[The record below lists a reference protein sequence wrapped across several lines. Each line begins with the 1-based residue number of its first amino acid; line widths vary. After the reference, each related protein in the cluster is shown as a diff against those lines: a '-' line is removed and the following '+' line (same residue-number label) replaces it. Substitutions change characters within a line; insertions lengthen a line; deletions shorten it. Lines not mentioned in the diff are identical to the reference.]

1 MAADSRYRRKSLRPV
16 VRLFF
21 ALLAVG
27 ASTLALAA
35 VPPAPTL
42 LLAERYR
49 EDIDA
54 SRYWISEKLD
64 GVRAIWDGR
73 ALQFRSGN
81 PVPAPQ
87 WFLDALP
94 KQPLDGELWLGR
106 GSFDQLSAI
115 VRRQT
120 PDDAEWRR
128 VRYMI
133 FELPDAPGTFTDR
146 VEQIKAVT
154 AATNLPWLQP
164 VPQFRLPDAAA
175 LQKKLRD
182 IVRQGGEGLMLHRA
196 DAAYET
202 GRSSALLKLT
212 PWLDAEAT
220 VIAHLPGK
228 GKYAGMTG
236 ALQMEM
242 PDGRRFALG
251 SGLSDALR
259 RNPPPAGTLITYR
272 YRELTKNGMP
282 RFPKYL
288 RGHDKLLGRRS
299 DGSDALVRKGR
310 TRKSPANCVGD
321 TTEHPIRIFCKKRCD
336 RPGDTYSKECW

>member
-1 MAADSRYRRKSLRPV
+1 MSSSRLSRPFWLV
-16 VRLFF
+16 
-21 ALLAVG
+21 LAVWILSG
-27 ASTLALAA
+27 TLPINAA
-35 VPPAPTL
+35 ESPPL

-49 EDIDA
+49 DDINV
-54 SRYWISEKLD
+54 SRYWVSEKLD
-64 GVRAIWDGR
+64 GVRASWNGK

-81 PVPAPQ
+81 LVPAPK
-87 WFLDALP
+87 WFVDALP
-94 KQPLDGELWLGR
+94 RQPLDGELWLGR

-115 VRRQT
+115 VRRQV
-120 PDDAEWRR
+120 PDDAEWRG

-146 VEQIKAVT
+146 IEGIKGLV
-154 AATNLPWLQP
+154 AAANPPWLQA
-164 VPQFRLPDAAA
+164 VPQFRLADGAA
-175 LQKKLRD
+175 LQKKLRE

-220 VIAHLPGK
+220 VVAHLPGK

-259 RNPPPAGTLITYR
+259 RNPPPVGTLVTYR
-272 YRELTKNGMP
+272 YRELTKSGMP
-282 RFPKYL
+282 RFPRYL
-288 RGHDKLLGRRS
+288 R
-299 DGSDALVRKGR
+299 VRER
-310 TRKSPANCVGD
+310 L
-321 TTEHPIRIFCKKRCD
+321 
-336 RPGDTYSKECW
+336 

>member
-1 MAADSRYRRKSLRPV
+1 MAADSRYRGTPSRLV
-16 VRLFF
+16 FRLFF
-21 ALLAVG
+21 VLLAVV
-27 ASTLALAA
+27 ASALAPAA
-35 VPPAPTL
+35 VSPAPTF

-49 EDIDA
+49 DDIDV

-64 GVRAIWDGR
+64 GVRAVWDGKTLR
-73 ALQFRSGN
+73 FRSGN

-87 WFLDALP
+87 WFVDTLP
-94 KQPLDGELWLGR
+94 GQPLDGELWLGR
-106 GSFDQLSAI
+106 GSFDRLSAI
-115 VRRQT
+115 VRRQA
-120 PDDAEWRR
+120 PDDIEWRR

-133 FELPDAPGTFTDR
+133 FELPDAPGSFSDR
-146 VEQIKAVT
+146 IEQIKAVT
-154 AATNLPWLQP
+154 ATANLPWLQA
-164 VPQFRLPDAAA
+164 VPQFRLPDTAS

-182 IVRQGGEGLMLHRA
+182 IVRNGGEGLMLHRA

-220 VIAHLPGK
+220 VVAHLPGK

-259 RNPPPAGTLITYR
+259 RNPPPVGTLITYR
-272 YRELTKNGMP
+272 YRELTPNGMP
-282 RFPKYL
+282 RFPRYL
-288 RGHDKLLGRRS
+288 RVRDKL
-299 DGSDALVRKGR
+299 
-310 TRKSPANCVGD
+310 
-321 TTEHPIRIFCKKRCD
+321 
-336 RPGDTYSKECW
+336 